1 MLHRRS
7 HLRNRYSVHLLLPA
21 LITSGLFAW
30 AHSAIAQA
38 PIVNLDVN
46 TFDRVINNGHVI
58 DPASG
63 LSDIRHIGIKD
74 GRITA
79 VSQSP
84 LYAANSIDAKGLI
97 VSPGFIDIHS
107 HSPTP
112 LGQQLS
118 VLDGVTTQLDLE
130 AGAYPVAAHGH
141 LLEQNSLQHFGSSV
155 GHFAIRWNVVEG
167 VDQPYIFYGR
177 RAAPMGG
184 RAWTEPATAEQIE
197 AMRHALEDG
206 LASGGIGIG
215 LLLDYMTEAITA
227 EELTMVFETAAKWHR
242 PVTVHVRRGLPGDMR
257 GLLEI
262 IEVAERTGASTL
274 ICHITHSAMGSV
286 GEWLAAID
294 AANSRGAQIT
304 TETLSWLAGGTS
316 ISADVFLRRDWRQI
330 FDIDYTDV
338 QWVANGEWL
347 TEASFLRYQREQPQG
362 MVNHHYVKE
371 EWLIEALQWPAM
383 MISSDALPA
392 MDLRVKTNP
401 NIAGTFSQFIARYVR
416 ELKVLTLEDAIA
428 RITWLPARWLESSA
442 PSFLRKGRIQP
453 NADADLVIFDPEL
466 IAPKARY
473 GEPYETSIGISYVL
487 VSGHIVALDG
497 HIVDAGTPGVQI
509 TAGVA
514 SSAPTPQ

>member
-1 MLHRRS
+1 MLHRLSQLGSRFWVP
-7 HLRNRYSVHLLLPA
+7 LVLPF
-21 LITSGLFAW
+21 LIVSGVVTWTHSTFAQT
-30 AHSAIAQA
+30 ATHDA
-38 PIVNLDVN
+38 DVN

-58 DPASG
+58 DPESG
-63 LSDIRHIGIKD
+63 LSDIRHIGIKE

-79 VSQSP
+79 LSDSP
-84 LYAANSIDAKGLI
+84 LSAADIIDARGLT
-97 VSPGFIDIHS
+97 VSPGFIDIHN

-130 AGAYPVAAHGH
+130 AGAYPIAAHGH
-141 LLEQNSLQHFGSSV
+141 LFENNALQHFGSSV
-155 GHFAIRWNVVEG
+155 GHFAIRWKVLEG
-167 VDQPYIFYGR
+167 VDQPYIFYGN

-184 RAWTEPATAEQIE
+184 RAWTEPATTEQIDE
-197 AMRHALEDG
+197 MRGYLEDG
-206 LASGGIGIG
+206 LASGGIGVG
-215 LLLDYMTEAITA
+215 LLLDYMTAAVTP
-227 EELTMVFETAAKWHR
+227 EELTMVFETAAAWQR

-262 IEVAERTGASTL
+262 IEVAERTGAPTL

-294 AANSRGAQIT
+294 AANARGAQIT

-347 TEASFLRYQREQPQG
+347 TETSFLRYQREQPQG
-362 MVNHHYVKE
+362 MVNHHYVQE
-371 EWLIEALQWPAM
+371 EWLIKALQWPSM

-401 NIAGTFSQFIARYVR
+401 NIAGTFSQLIARYVR

-428 RITWLPARWLESSA
+428 RITWLPARWLETSA
-442 PSFLRKGRIQP
+442 PRFLRKGRIQLD
-453 NADADLVIFDPEL
+453 ADADLVIFDPEV
-466 IAPKARY
+466 IAPRAQY
-473 GEPYETSIGISYVL
+473 GEPYQTSTGISHVFVAGQL
-487 VSGHIVALDG
+487 VALDG
-497 HIVDAGTPGVQI
+497 RVVEATTPGVQI
-509 TAGVA
+509 I
-514 SSAPTPQ
+514 APAVTNAMAAP